1 MKSTLAFAAGMLAGL
16 LLAWAVGPAFT
27 QLAHDWPA
35 SVRAE
40 ALLRVRSGLAFLRSG
55 QALSPPEPPLFSTS
69 LRRPVTRCVRMVSSG
84 PILPAASTSNATV
97 PAARADEPARAAVDA
112 ASNASSASL
121 AGPAEMAVPAPRKPD
136 AEPAARPQAE
146 QIAEAGRGAAPAPRP
161 VAGKKGAA
169 GSPQE
174 DYALALASYQ
184 SGRHA
189 VSRER
194 FAAFLAAYPGHALAP
209 NALYW
214 SGETWYA
221 QGRYDRAAT
230 FFQQVVRDHPRHA
243 KSPDA
248 LLKLAYSAMRQGR
261 IEQAGKYLRQL
272 EASYPD
278 SPASRLG
285 RQARSRLHGRN
296 GFQQAVLTHG

>member
-16 LLAWAVGPAFT
+16 LLAWAVGPVFT
-27 QLAHDWPA
+27 QLAPDWPA

-55 QALSPPEPPLFSTS
+55 QAFSPPESPLFSTS
-69 LRRPVTRCVRMVSSG
+69 LRRSVTRRVRMVSSG

-97 PAARADEPARAAVDA
+97 PAARVGEPARAAVDA
-112 ASNASSASL
+112 ASNASAASL
-121 AGPAEMAVPAPRKPD
+121 AGPAESAVPAQPD

-146 QIAEAGRGAAPAPRP
+146 QIAEAGKGAAPAPRP
-161 VAGKKGAA
+161 AAGKKGAA

-261 IEQAGKYLRQL
+261 IEQAGRYLRQL

>member
-27 QLAHDWPA
+27 QLAYDWPT

-55 QALSPPEPPLFSTS
+55 QTFSPPEPPLFLTS
-69 LRRPVTRCVRMVSSG
+69 LRRPVTRQVRMVGSG
-84 PILPAASTSNATV
+84 PILPAASTSI
-97 PAARADEPARAAVDA
+97 AAVDA
-112 ASNASSASL
+112 ASNASAASL
-121 AGPAEMAVPAPRKPD
+121 AGPAEMAVPAPREPD

-146 QIAEAGRGAAPAPRP
+146 QIVEAGKGAAPAPRP

-261 IEQAGKYLRQL
+261 IEQAGRYLRQL